1 MDVYIVFAPMF
12 LVPKH
17 SNTIIIVLLSIV
29 LIYSLGLCLQIKYKQ
44 FICCE
49 LFSVVKIVKELW
61 AQRNGNKYFSI
72 LLSIKI

>member
-1 MDVYIVFAPMF
+1 MF

-29 LIYSLGLCLQIKYKQ
+29 LIYSLGLCLQIKCKQ

-49 LFSVVKIVKELW
+49 LFSVVKIEKKNCGHKENIYNFLSSKKNPVKLCSEV
-61 AQRNGNKYFSI
+61 
-72 LLSIKI
+72 